1 MEREPGTLVP
11 CCSTSSDGLRPR
23 NPNFGGRFGRG
34 AEPPSETLSVLEAH
48 HLGDEGRPVPPFHF
62 HHHLR
67 GDPHAVAL
75 DVFHVLD
82 RLGEPAGTVL
92 VKRTLFDP

>member
-11 CCSTSSDGLRPR
+11 CGSTSSAGFSRAIRILGGGSEGGLR
-23 NPNFGGRFGRG
+23 
-34 AEPPSETLSVLEAH
+34 PPSETLSVLEAH

-75 DVFHVLD
+75 AVFHVLD